1 MSRRNRP
8 PKREIIPDMRYGSVP
23 LQKFINRMMHG
34 GKKSIAERIMYDAID
49 MAEARANR
57 PGIEVFNDAMQNVMP
72 SVEVKP
78 RRVGG
83 ATYQIPVEVPE
94 YRQLSLCIRWML
106 AAARSRPGRGMAA
119 KLAAELVDA
128 ASGTGS
134 AVKRREDTLRM
145 AEANRAFA
153 HLRW

>member
-8 PKREIIPDMRYGSVP
+8 PKREIAPDIRYGSVP
-23 LQKFINRMMHG
+23 LQKFINRMMKG
-34 GKKSIAERIMYDAID
+34 GKKSLAQRIMYQALDT
-49 MAEARANR
+49 AEARSNR
-57 PGIEVFNDAMQNVMP
+57 PGIEVFNDALQNVMP

-83 ATYQIPVEVPE
+83 ATYQIPVEVPQ
-94 YRQLSLCIRWML
+94 YRQLSLGIRWIL
-106 AAARSRPGRGMAA
+106 AAAKSRGGRGMVA
-119 KLAAELVDA
+119 KLSAELVDA
-128 ASGTGS
+128 ASGVGA
-134 AVKRREDTLRM
+134 AVRRREDALRM

>member
-1 MSRRNRP
+1 MARRNRP
-8 PKREIIPDMRYGSVP
+8 PKRVIEPDIRYGSVS
-23 LQKFINRMMHG
+23 LQKFINRMMRG
-34 GKKSIAERIMYDAID
+34 GKKSVAQRVMYEALE

-57 PGIEVFNDAMQNVMP
+57 PGLEVFNDAMQNVMP
-72 SVEVKP
+72 PVEVKP

-94 YRQLSLCIRWML
+94 YRQLSLGIRWIL
-106 AAARSRPGRGMAA
+106 AAARSRPGRGMSA

-128 ASGTGS
+128 ASGAGS

>member
-1 MSRRNRP
+1 MARRNRP
-8 PKREIIPDMRYGSVP
+8 PKREIEPDIRYNSVKV
-23 LQKFINRMMHG
+23 QKFINRMMHG
-34 GKKSIAERIMYDAID
+34 GKKSVAERIMYQAID
-49 MAEARANR
+49 QAEARANR
-57 PGIEVFNDAMQNVMP
+57 PGLEVFNDAMQNVMP

-83 ATYQIPVEVPE
+83 ATYQIPVEVAE
-94 YRQLSLCIRWML
+94 HRQLSLGIRWVL
-106 AAARSRPGRGMAA
+106 AAARNRPGRGMAA

>member
-1 MSRRNRP
+1 MPRRNRP
-8 PKREIIPDMRYGSVP
+8 PRREIEPDSRYNSVSV
-23 LQKFINRMMHG
+23 QKFINRMMHG
-34 GKKSIAERIMYDAID
+34 GKKSIAERVMYNAME

-57 PGIEVFNDAMQNVMP
+57 PALEIFNDAMQNVMP
-72 SVEVKP
+72 PVEVKP

-94 YRQLSLCIRWML
+94 HRQLSLAIRWML
-106 AAARSRPGRGMAA
+106 AAARSRPGRGMVS
-119 KLAAELVDA
+119 KLSAELVDA
-128 ASGTGS
+128 ANGVGS

>member
-1 MSRRNRP
+1 MPRRNRP
-8 PKREIIPDMRYGSVP
+8 PKREIEPDIRYGSVSV
-23 LQKFINRMMHG
+23 QKFINRMMRG
-34 GKKSIAERIMYDAID
+34 GNQSIVQRIMYDALD
-49 MAEARANR
+49 TAEARANK
-57 PGIEVFNDAMQNVMP
+57 PGLEVFNEAMRNVMP
-72 SVEVKP
+72 PVEVKP

-94 YRQLSLCIRWML
+94 YRQSSLAIRWIL

-128 ASGTGS
+128 SNGVGA

>member
-8 PKREIIPDMRYGSVP
+8 PRRKVAPDIRYGSVP
-23 LQKFINRMMHG
+23 LQKFINRMMKG
-34 GKKSIAERIMYDAID
+34 GKKSTAQRIMYEALDT
-49 MAEARANR
+49 AEARANR
-57 PGIEVFNDAMQNVMP
+57 PGLEVFNEAMQNVMP
-72 SVEVKP
+72 PVEVKP

-83 ATYQIPVEVPE
+83 ATYQIPIEVPQ
-94 YRQLSLCIRWML
+94 YRQLSLGIRWIL
-106 AAARSRPGRGMAA
+106 AAAHSRGGRGMAA

-128 ASGTGS
+128 ASGVGS

-153 HLRW
+153 HLRF

>member
-8 PKREIIPDMRYGSVP
+8 PRRTVEPDIRYNSVP
-23 LQKFINRMMHG
+23 LQKFINRMMRG
-34 GKKSIAERIMYDAID
+34 GKKSVVQHIMYEALDQ
-49 MAEARANR
+49 AEARANK
-57 PGIEVFNDAMQNVMP
+57 PAIEVFNEALQNVLP
-72 SVEVKP
+72 AVEVKP

-94 YRQLSLCIRWML
+94 YRQLSLAIRWLL
-106 AAARSRPGRGMAA
+106 AAARSRPGRGMAS

-128 ASGTGS
+128 ASGAGS